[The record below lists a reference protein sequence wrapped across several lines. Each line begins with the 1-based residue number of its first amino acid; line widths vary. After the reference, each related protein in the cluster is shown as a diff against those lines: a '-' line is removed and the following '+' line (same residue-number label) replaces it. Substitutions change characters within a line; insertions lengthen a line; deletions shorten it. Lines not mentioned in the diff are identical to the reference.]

1 MRRGFVFMLDAFISL
16 LIVVAFVSMLN
27 QYSRDYSYL
36 QDEALYSYGRS
47 IMNVLLQKPVDYNA
61 GDGTVR
67 KVPMVHM
74 LNENPALCE
83 DIMSL
88 VPSQYGIKIQYFDG
102 EKWKS
107 FESCAREKDGA
118 LRSISVVSTIPV
130 ILENEHYTTPYK
142 YGDYCDPG
150 EGLNAGANVCMLPSD
165 LYSPDEFAVEGAG
178 YENAFVRV
186 VVSV

>member
-47 IMNVLLQKPVDYNA
+47 IMNILLHKSVDYEVSNGVIRQLPLIHA
-61 GDGTVR
+61 
-67 KVPMVHM
+67 
-74 LNENPALCE
+74 LSANPSLCGE
-83 DIMSL
+83 VMSL
-88 VPSQYGIKIQYFDG
+88 VPEQYGVSIQYYDG
-102 EKWKS
+102 QKWKD
-107 FESCAREKDGA
+107 FDSCVHEKQNA
-118 LRSISVVSTIPV
+118 MRSISVISTVPV
-130 ILENEHYTTPYK
+130 IIENEQYTTPYK

-150 EGLNAGANVCMLPSD
+150 EGEYVGANVCELPSD
-165 LYSPDEFAVEGAG
+165 LYTPDDFATGSSG
-178 YENAFVRV
+178 YGSTYVRV